1 MFTELIDLAA
11 SLDEHIEKGEKLEL
25 KKASQKK
32 ADLRKALTFDPY
44 NPTTYN
50 EDSGIYNPYRMVDGG
65 GYLPYPVE
73 YWRSQGKDAQHLENG
88 QPSGDYIDSY
98 DSVKRLYDKFKPVE
112 QASQN
117 LRAFRRSLE
126 MDLFKAGAVPIGTVH
141 TYSDGQRYV
150 KQGEGQ
156 WKPVAANDGNVRK
169 YLDHPNKEWSKQ
181 VNGMISQHAE
191 KIARIKDAIE
201 RKSKIE
207 KDTPDL
213 KGALDTLKTHFSK
226 FYEGGKIPD
235 DVHEFF
241 EKVSKNP
248 DGLSSSAKPE
258 SKEANK
264 DSKKQVSDA
273 PKKHHVGVEFSH
285 NGQNYNHNFE
295 NIQANSHGE
304 AVAQIMKIM
313 DKRLPGHKL
322 SKIHATSSDNKE
334 VKNENTK

>member
-1 MFTELIDLAA
+1 MFTELIDLA
-11 SLDEHIEKGEKLEL
+11 STLDEHIEKGEKLEL
-25 KKASQKK
+25 KKALKKK

-44 NPTTYN
+44 NPVTYH
-50 EDSGIYNPYRMVDGG
+50 EESGFYNPYRMVDGG
-65 GYLPYPVE
+65 YLPHPVE
-73 YWRSQGKDAQHLENG
+73 YWRGQGKDTQHMDGG
-88 QPSGDYIDSY
+88 QPTGHYVDPYRE
-98 DSVKRLYDKFKPVE
+98 VQELYENFKPVV

-150 KQGEGQ
+150 KQAEGK
-156 WKPVAANDGNVRK
+156 WVPTAANDGRVRK
-169 YLDHPNKEWSKQ
+169 YLDHPNKQWSKQ
-181 VNGMISQHAE
+181 ANDMISQHAE
-191 KIARIKDAIE
+191 KISRIKDAIE
-201 RKSKIE
+201 RKTKAE
-207 KDTPDL
+207 KDSPDL
-213 KGALDTLKTHFSK
+213 KNALDTLKTHFSK

-241 EKVSKNP
+241 EKVAKNP
-248 DGLSSSAKPE
+248 NGLPPAGKP
-258 SKEANK
+258 A
-264 DSKKQVSDA
+264 DKKADQKTDQQVGDA

-285 NGQNYNHNFE
+285 NGQNYTHNFE

-322 SKIHATSSDNKE
+322 TAIHAKAADKE